1 MRVTKAE
8 IIESMYQKI
17 GFSKKEAT
25 DVVEALFEI
34 VKNTLERDQRLKISG
49 FGNFLVKEKR
59 ARLGRNPHT
68 GQPIQI
74 TPRKVLTFKP
84 SQVLKTVLNPEEGGG
99 GAETGASAKSA
110 AS

>member
-1 MRVTKAE
+1 MTKAE
-8 IIESMYQKI
+8 IIESIYQKI

-34 VKNTLERDQRLKISG
+34 VKNTLEKDQRLKVSG

-84 SQVLKTVLNPEEGGG
+84 SQVLKTILNPEEGGG
-99 GAETGASAKSA
+99 AEAAASAKSA

>member
-1 MRVTKAE
+1 MTKAE
-8 IIESMYQKI
+8 IIESIYQKI

-34 VKNTLERDQRLKISG
+34 VKNTLEKDQRLKVSG

-84 SQVLKTVLNPEEGGG
+84 SQVLKTILNPEEGGG
-99 GAETGASAKSA
+99 AETAASTKSA